1 MSSFVN
7 YATYCLQVSTLFLM
21 SSFSFLFIY
30 LFFCI
35 IIRNGYIA
43 YFLLKNMII
52 TKPNQIFV
60 IKIRNE
66 LLNSFGHK
74 KNPYGHLLGEITH
87 NFL

>member
-7 YATYCLQVSTLFLM
+7 YANLLS
-21 SSFSFLFIY
+21 SSFNIIFDEFFFFPFY
-30 LFFCI
+30 FLFFCI

-74 KNPYGHLLGEITH
+74 KNPYGHLLGEIMH